1 MKSLSKKPFYSS
13 KTIIILFPLLVFLL
27 NFALIPLFGF
37 KALAEF
43 RVDKIFHVVGG
54 VAISVSIAG
63 VLWHLVSRG
72 IIKLHNANVF
82 RVLVFGCLCFVV
94 ISWEIAEYTII
105 FPLYPEYIAY
115 VSSFYSDTI
124 TDMIWGLVGGLS
136 AMFFIR
142 RPVG

>member
-27 NFALIPLFGF
+27 NIALVPLFGA
-37 KALAEF
+37 KVLDEY
-43 RVDKIFHVVGG
+43 RIDKIFHVVGG

-72 IIKLHNANVF
+72 IIGLQEIMMLRF
-82 RVLVFGCLCFVV
+82 LVFGFLCFVV
-94 ISWEIAEYTII
+94 ISWEIAEYI
-105 FPLYPEYIAY
+105 FLFPVYPEYVA
-115 VSSFYSDTI
+115 SSSSAYSDTV
-124 TDMIWGLVGGLS
+124 TDMIWGLVGGLF
-136 AMFFIR
+136 AMFLIR